1 MRNCRLLKLVGTS
14 SQWCSVR
21 SVPSEA
27 NSSSKAEVTAQRPV
41 TKPPHSAPT
50 HPHSTNHSSKATRR
64 TTERRGQNM
73 HTHTNKR
80 RRRGEEHIPVLAT
93 NTCGGTNWPNS
104 DATGQKG
111 STLSVPVPVDTG
123 SAIQT
128 WFDQHFEF
136 VAEWNKIFGNHSPN
150 NSNSSSF
157 DRLDL
162 NRITWC
168 RVSSVSVSARVPID
182 PSTMHSADRTMAVA
196 VIAERVAG
204 RQHMHY
210 DAHGG

>member
-1 MRNCRLLKLVGTS
+1 MFRSFRAKLPFAEIGWHELTVA
-14 SQWCSVR
+14 QR

-27 NSSSKAEVTAQRPV
+27 NSSSKAKVTAQRPV

-64 TTERRGQNM
+64 TTERRGHNT
-73 HTHTNKR
+73 HTYTNKR
-80 RRRGEEHIPVLAT
+80 RRRGKEHIPVLAT
-93 NTCGGTNWPNS
+93 NTCGGTNRTNS

-136 VAEWNKIFGNHSPN
+136 VAEWNRIFGIHSPN

-157 DRLDL
+157 HRLDL

-182 PSTMHSADRTMAVA
+182 PQLCIPP
-196 VIAERVAG
+196 IAP
-204 RQHMHY
+204 
-210 DAHGG
+210 